1 MTEYFVN
8 FGIKDAVDVVCVA
21 LLLFSLYRLMKR
33 SGSLNMFI
41 GILVFIFVWMLVSQV
56 FKMQLLGAILDKL
69 VDVGVI
75 AIIVLFAE
83 DIRRFFRDIGTTTR
97 TRRIFH
103 WMLNRKVEEG
113 DITRWQPVIRACES
127 MSSKKEGALIVIG
140 SDEELRDVKASGE
153 EVNAALSQLLIENI
167 FFKNSPLHDG
177 AMIIIG
183 DRIEAAACILP
194 VSQSDSLPK
203 QFGLRHR
210 AAMGVSER
218 TDATVIVV
226 SEETGHITA
235 FHKGEFTPLPDRE
248 AMEKYLAQH
257 VR

>member
-97 TRRIFH
+97 TR
-103 WMLNRKVEEG
+103 
-113 DITRWQPVIRACES
+113 QCRAHTLHC
-127 MSSKKEGALIVIG
+127 
-140 SDEELRDVKASGE
+140 
-153 EVNAALSQLLIENI
+153 
-167 FFKNSPLHDG
+167 SPSRLFPP
-177 AMIIIG
+177 
-183 DRIEAAACILP
+183 R
-194 VSQSDSLPK
+194 S
-203 QFGLRHR
+203 
-210 AAMGVSER
+210 
-218 TDATVIVV
+218 
-226 SEETGHITA
+226 
-235 FHKGEFTPLPDRE
+235 
-248 AMEKYLAQH
+248 
-257 VR
+257 